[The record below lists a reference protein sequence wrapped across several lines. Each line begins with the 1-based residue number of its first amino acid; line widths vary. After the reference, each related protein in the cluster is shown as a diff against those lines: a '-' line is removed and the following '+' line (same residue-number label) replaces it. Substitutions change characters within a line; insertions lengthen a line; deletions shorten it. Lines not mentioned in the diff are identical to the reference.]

1 MSIGWRKNLKVLND
15 YYNMFHIDKHLKILL
30 DNNNLINWTTEVKE
44 GMMKIQGNKLK
55 LSYRYRYSNETDF
68 IFEKG
73 SLINLEVFMEN
84 YENINIL
91 VFSQSF
97 IEKNVKKIISE
108 YFYYKDEDLLEI
120 KMDLSNE
127 KIMLNI
133 TDYNEKWMDYD
144 ISEKKLI
151 LNSKINIPISELE
164 NNLKDYKEIENKIN
178 KFMEDRKYVI

>member
-30 DNNNLINWTTEVKE
+30 DNNDLIDWTTEVKE
-44 GMMKIQGNKLK
+44 GMIKICKNKLK
-55 LSYRYRYSNETDF
+55 LNYRDRYSNETDF
-68 IFEKG
+68 IFDRE

-91 VFSQSF
+91 VFSQNF

-108 YFYYKDEDLLEI
+108 YFYYKDEDSLEVKI
-120 KMDLSNE
+120 DLSNE

-133 TDYNEKWMDYD
+133 TDYNEKWMDYNIKD
-144 ISEKKLI
+144 KKLI
-151 LNSKINIPISELE
+151 LNSKVNIPISELE
-164 NNLKDYKEIENKIN
+164 ENLKNYKKIENKIN